1 MTAEFGSSEQ
11 ARSVVGGTHASGT
24 SGVRVAGQP
33 DRAQTA
39 GLVALA
45 GRDPQALPRALR
57 HVEEISLQAMAEL
70 LRSPR
75 YPVIGSAEIV
85 ARLGVAPRHAWL
97 IDRWLAA
104 LATESPGLATAAG
117 RGGEPGADF
126 EQAYAVLGFP
136 PRMARFHRAALARL
150 PQLLRDEVSVQEL
163 LFADGDV
170 LAALAA
176 YQDNAFT
183 GFLNAAAGE
192 LLREAAA
199 AAPGPLRV
207 VELGGGAGLSTAAAL
222 RALRGTEFV
231 YLFTDVSRLFTVAA
245 TERFGDR
252 VTCGLLDLN
261 EDFTVE
267 PGSADVVL
275 AGNVLHNATHV
286 GRTLSRIR
294 GLLEPGGWLVFT
306 ESTRESPAVLT
317 SMQFLLSGPVFLDES
332 GWHAELTT
340 AGFEPR
346 FTLPGPGSPL
356 AAAGQRLFLAVA
368 Q

>member
-1 MTAEFGSSEQ
+1 MTAE
-11 ARSVVGGTHASGT
+11 A
-24 SGVRVAGQP
+24 
-33 DRAQTA
+33 DRAHAA
-39 GLVALA
+39 GIEALADRDPEALPVAL
-45 GRDPQALPRALR
+45 RRLEEVSLR
-57 HVEEISLQAMAEL
+57 AMAAL
-70 LRSPR
+70 LGFR
-75 YPVIGSAEIV
+75 GSAESEEIV

-97 IDRWLAA
+97 IGRWLTA
-104 LATESPGLATAAG
+104 LAEAPEAGPGYDAAG
-117 RGGEPGADF
+117 F
-126 EQAYAVLGFP
+126 EEAYAVLGFP

-183 GFLNAAAGE
+183 GYLNAAAGE
-192 LLREAAA
+192 LVRQAAGA
-199 AAPGPLRV
+199 AAPLRV
-207 VELGGGAGLSTAAAL
+207 IELGGGSGLCTAAVL
-222 RALRGTEFV
+222 RALRGTAFE
-231 YLFTDVSRLFTVAA
+231 YLFTDISRLFTVAA
-245 TERFGDR
+245 TERFGDL

-261 EDFTVE
+261 EDFTVK

-294 GLLEPGGWLVFT
+294 GLLEPGGRLVFT

-317 SMQFLLSGPVFLDES
+317 SMQFLLSGPAFLDEPA
-332 GWHAELTT
+332 WHAALAA

-346 FTLPGPGSPL
+346 LSLPEPRSPL

-368 Q
+368 R